1 LVTRAG
7 NGPGN
12 LFHVKPDDVW
22 RRCAQWGGIELDSD
36 QIGLLVRYRRWLTEE
51 ASPAGALGP
60 AEGDRIERRHIGD
73 SLLFARCLPDSGEV
87 VDLGSGAGLPGIPLA
102 VALPD
107 LDLVLVDRSGRRAD
121 LLRRVTRILD
131 LPNVQ
136 VTHGDITAV
145 PGLARAIVSRATMS
159 PDDAEKL
166 LLPRVQPGGV
176 VVLGGSW
183 VSPPSSPGWDTVE
196 VPASILDQQ
205 VWLLMMRAK

>member
-1 LVTRAG
+1 M
-7 NGPGN
+7 
-12 LFHVKPDDVW
+12 KPDDVW

-36 QIGLLVRYRRWLTEE
+36 QVGLLQLYQRWLTEE
-51 ASPAGALGP
+51 AGPAGALGP
-60 AEGDRIERRHIGD
+60 AEAGRIERRHIGD
-73 SLLFARCLPDSGEV
+73 SLLFARCLPHSGEL

-107 LDLVLVDRSGRRAD
+107 LELVLVDRSGRRAD

-136 VTHGDITAV
+136 VIQGDITAM
-145 PGLARAIVSRATMS
+145 PDSAPAIVSRATMS
-159 PDDAEKL
+159 PDDAENL
-166 LLPRVQPGGV
+166 LLPRVEPGGV

-183 VSPPSSPGWDTVE
+183 VSPPTQPGWDIVE

-205 VWLLMMRAK
+205 VWILMMRAK